1 MRVFELGRDGTERQ
15 GEVMSWLSE
24 ALNKGSREQRIGAV
38 QNLLLGGIDPAGSG
52 MFVGTAEYLNA
63 ERKKKKKKEEAA
75 AAGGEEGGGGEAGG
89 GGGSGMS
96 AAEKQ
101 LAMWFKYNPQF
112 AEQYWKLTQQYEPQ
126 YAALQNELA
135 GKERESTLGD
145 ISRLAPQLQGIRRSA
160 EMPQTTAIRELL
172 MNQVLGELGMGS
184 KLTTEQGKM
193 AGEQLRSAQYAR
205 GLGTGQGA
213 ANREAVGRA
222 IEGLNL
228 LGQRQQK
235 ASGVIAAESAQGPD
249 PFAIIG
255 GMPTTQTQSAVAQTQ
270 SNIKDPSLDFFSTNY
285 WNAANLGQQQAQYNL
300 MLQIAKANPNL
311 DLTGTGL

>member
-1 MRVFELGRDGTERQ
+1 
-15 GEVMSWLSE
+15 
-24 ALNKGSREQRIGAV
+24 
-38 QNLLLGGIDPAGSG
+38 
-52 MFVGTAEYLNA
+52 
-63 ERKKKKKKEEAA
+63 
-75 AAGGEEGGGGEAGG
+75 
-89 GGGSGMS
+89 
-96 AAEKQ
+96 
-101 LAMWFKYNPQF
+101 
-112 AEQYWKLTQQYEPQ
+112 
-126 YAALQNELA
+126 
-135 GKERESTLGD
+135 
-145 ISRLAPQLQGIRRSA
+145 
-160 EMPQTTAIRELL
+160 
-172 MNQVLGELGMGS
+172 MGS